1 MEKNIQYFED
11 AYVELSTHIDIRRK
25 IAELQTSEI
34 EYQFNLN
41 NEMKEVRKGYN
52 IPDNLPKNY
61 PIGSYIDHLEKGII
75 ELKMERLKRRNERII
90 KKLEQS
96 DAKLAKT
103 DSALTNLRSTSSEN
117 DKKLKKSSSQKL
129 KKTRSMT
136 HKDMEEYT
144 KTKKEKKDTKKEE
157 RSEPIDIPMMCAEDI
172 WADL

>member
-25 IAELQTSEI
+25 VAELQTAEI

-52 IPDNLPKNY
+52 IPDNLSKDY
-61 PIGSYIDHLEKGII
+61 PIGAYIDHLEKGII
-75 ELKMERLKRRNERII
+75 ELKITRLRHKNARII

-103 DSALTNLRSTSSEN
+103 DTALT
-117 DKKLKKSSSQKL
+117 KLKTHSNKPPQKIRKSSSQKL
-129 KKTRSMT
+129 NKSRST
-136 HKDMEEYT
+136 PL
-144 KTKKEKKDTKKEE
+144 EKIENNK
-157 RSEPIDIPMMCAEDI
+157 SEPIDIPMMCAEDI

>member
-1 MEKNIQYFED
+1 MIMEKNIQYFED

-25 IAELQTSEI
+25 IAELQTAEI
-34 EYQFNLN
+34 EYQFNLS

-75 ELKMERLKRRNERII
+75 ELKMERLRRKNERII

-103 DSALTNLRSTSSEN
+103 DSALTNLKSTEN
-117 DKKLKKSSSQKL
+117 KKLKKSSSQKL
-129 KKTRSMT
+129 KKAKSET
-136 HKDMEEYT
+136 HKKEA
-144 KTKKEKKDTKKEE
+144 KKSD
-157 RSEPIDIPMMCAEDI
+157 PVNIPMMCAEDI